1 VQVAALLGRVEVAEQ
16 AALFELASTG
26 GLRPAA
32 VAPEESSPVALAA
45 AADGL
50 RLYLDYAGAALDPL
64 SRARL
69 QLVVRAALGLAPP
82 QAETLWL
89 RVEPSLVPPK
99 QLTLRERM
107 ARYGSSRQALGL
119 ALDGWRAAQQEY
131 RRTRRRVRALRQE
144 VYRTRRTVRIEW
156 R

>member
-1 VQVAALLGRVEVAEQ
+1 MAALLGHVDVAEQ
-16 AALFELASTG
+16 SALFELASAG
-26 GLRPAA
+26 GLRPAG
-32 VAPEESSPVALAA
+32 APSDSSSPAALAA

-50 RLYLDYAGAALDPL
+50 RLYLDYVGALLDPL

-69 QLVVRAALGLAPP
+69 QLVFREALGVAAP
-82 QAETLWL
+82 QAEALWL

-99 QLTLRERM
+99 LQALRERM
-107 ARYGSSRQALGL
+107 ARYGASRQALTM

-131 RRTRRRVRALRQE
+131 RRTRRRVRSLRQE
-144 VYRTRRTVRIEW
+144 VYSTRRTVRIEW